1 MSANVNKVLLAGRVS
16 IPPQL
21 KSATNGITLCTFGIA
36 INRRYRTPDGAQH
49 EDTDFMDLTAFG
61 KTADQCATY
70 LKKGNPVF
78 LEARLRQETWQDKN
92 TGQNRSRLGLV
103 VERVHFLGGPPA
115 GETGQSAPLAPEL
128 RQTLQPQP
136 PQPQYNSAM
145 PPPPPQ
151 PLPSSDDQP
160 IATQE
165 EYSDVPF

>member
-103 VERVHFLGGPPA
+103 VERVHFLGGAPVS
-115 GETGQSAPLAPEL
+115 ETGQSVSPAPDL
-128 RQTLQPQP
+128 RQALQPP
-136 PQPQYNSAM
+136 PPSPPQYNSAM
-145 PPPPPQ
+145 PPPPPPADAQ
-151 PLPSSDDQP
+151 S
-160 IATQE
+160 IASQE
-165 EYSDVPF
+165 EFSDIPF